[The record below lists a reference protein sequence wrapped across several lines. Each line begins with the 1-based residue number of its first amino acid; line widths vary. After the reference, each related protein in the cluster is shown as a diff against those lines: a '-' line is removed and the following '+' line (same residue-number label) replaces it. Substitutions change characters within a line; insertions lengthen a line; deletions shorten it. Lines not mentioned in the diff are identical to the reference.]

1 MEKFKKYFTYIV
13 ILILIIVI
21 VYLRGCDSSNTGET
35 ININGTSYV
44 IIKREID
51 TVYQEVKQ
59 VEYREGKTIYKEVP
73 IYVNVPAVIDTAAIL
88 NEYYSVNVYKDTLQL
103 DSNLGYIAITDTIT
117 KNAVSGRI
125 WNSDIKYKTIHETI
139 IVTEPPKNQYFLG
152 IGGGVMQPNAVFLGP
167 NLVLK
172 TKKDHLYSLN
182 AGVSSNLGVFVQAS
196 ANWKIQIKLPLWL
209 KKP

>member
-21 VYLRGCDSSNTGET
+21 VYLRGCDSPNTGET
-35 ININGTSYV
+35 VNINGTSYV

-125 WNSDIKYKTIHETI
+125 WNSDIKYKTIHETTF
-139 IVTEPPKNQYFLG
+139 VTEPPKNQYFLG
-152 IGGGVMQPNAVFLGP
+152 ISGGVMQPNAVFLGP
-167 NLVLK
+167 NLVMK

>member
-1 MEKFKKYFTYIV
+1 MFKKYFTYIV

-21 VYLRGCDSSNTGET
+21 AYLRGCDSSNTGET

-44 IIKREID
+44 VIKREVD
-51 TVYQEVKQ
+51 TVYQEVTQ

-73 IYVNVPAVIDTAAIL
+73 IYVNVPADVDTAAIL

>member
-21 VYLRGCDSSNTGET
+21 VYLRGCDSSNTGEP

-117 KNAVSGRI
+117 KNAISGRI

-139 IVTEPPKNQYFLG
+139 FVTEPPKNQYFLG

>member
-1 MEKFKKYFTYIV
+1 M
-13 ILILIIVI
+13 
-21 VYLRGCDSSNTGET
+21 YLRGCDSSNTGET

>member
-13 ILILIIVI
+13 ILILLIVI
-21 VYLRGCDSSNTGET
+21 AYLRGCGPSNPEET
-35 ININGTSYV
+35 IDINGTSYIV
-44 IIKREID
+44 IKREVD

-73 IYVNVPAVIDTAAIL
+73 IYVNVPADIDTAAVL

-103 DSNLGYIAITDTIT
+103 DSNLGYITITDTII
-117 KNAVSGRI
+117 KNAISGRI
-125 WNSDIKYKTIHETI
+125 WNSNVKYKTIHETI
-139 IVTEPPKNQYFLG
+139 FVTETPKNQYFLG
-152 IGGGVMQPNAVFLGP
+152 VGGGVMQPNAVFLGP
-167 NLVLK
+167 NLVMK